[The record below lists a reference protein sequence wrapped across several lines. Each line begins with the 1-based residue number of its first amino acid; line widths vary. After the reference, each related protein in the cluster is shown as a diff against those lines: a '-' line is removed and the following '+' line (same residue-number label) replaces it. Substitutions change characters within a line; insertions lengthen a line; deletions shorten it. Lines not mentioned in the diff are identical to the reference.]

1 MALGYRDWGKV
12 VAMEAEIRQQIE
24 RLRQQTEVLSRNQE
38 RFSAEIRELRERI
51 DDIKQ
56 LHREI
61 RLVEQGQVRLEE
73 QIKQI
78 LIQIENQQKMM
89 AAFKNMFLTL
99 LMLLLGGFVAAGF
112 ELFKR

>member
-24 RLRQQTEVLSRNQE
+24 QLRQQKEVLSRNQE

-89 AAFKNMFLTL
+89 TGWKNVVWAL

-112 ELFKR
+112 ELFKK